1 MSYLG
6 YVIAAY
12 GVFVVVLLWDFVAPR
27 IRTRQLLRAVRLLAA
42 RQAAARDTA
51 REGELKR

>member
-1 MSYLG
+1 MSYAG

-27 IRTRQLLRAVRLLAA
+27 IRSRQLLRAVRMLAR
-42 RQAAARDTA
+42 RQAARAGGS
-51 REGELKR
+51 EQELRR